1 MDHTESF
8 CEKRQKDSVEYS
20 LGLMQRSPHPSRVL
34 RGIFGVL
41 AIVIGLAII
50 AWIGY
55 NEFVETFA
63 TAHGLSLVG
72 AVWDGPGPAG
82 TGCAVSDRA
91 VDIMAACNRRLR
103 YSAVWKQ
110 PLLGKVLADESY
122 RIDGS
127 RAGARAREGD

>member
-20 LGLMQRSPHPSRVL
+20 LGLMQRSPHPSRVF

-63 TAHGLSLVG
+63 TAHGLSSVG

-82 TGCAVSDRA
+82 TGAVSDRA

-110 PLLGKVLADESY
+110 PLFGKVLADESY

>member
-63 TAHGLSLVG
+63 TARGLSWWKPFG
-72 AVWDGPGPAG
+72 MAPGPAG

>member
-1 MDHTESF
+1 
-8 CEKRQKDSVEYS
+8 
-20 LGLMQRSPHPSRVL
+20 MQRSPHPSRVL

-41 AIVIGLAII
+41 AVVIGLAII
-50 AWIGY
+50 AW
-55 NEFVETFA
+55 TA
-63 TAHGLSLVG
+63 TTNLLKRLPQHTGFHWWEPFRMA
-72 AVWDGPGPAG
+72 PGPAG

-110 PLLGKVLADESY
+110 SLLGKVLAHESY

-127 RAGARAREGD
+127 GAGARAREGD